1 MKKINELETNK
12 LVAELNKKMLHEIID
27 KIFKIKNKRGR

>member
-1 MKKINELETNK
+1 MKKINELEVNK

-27 KIFKIKNKRGR
+27 KIFKIKNKKGR

>member
-1 MKKINELETNK
+1 MKKINELEANK

-27 KIFKIKNKRGR
+27 KIFKIKNKKGR

>member
-1 MKKINELETNK
+1 MKKINELEVNK